1 MDTEQ
6 AWAVLGRL
14 GASKVP
20 KYTRR
25 RNHVAVRN
33 LLERLGEG
41 PPLQEPPY
49 FQRGW
54 HALATPD
61 GPLPEAHYRAIFG
74 FRCDTDFAGTYSV
87 TMKLAPGTKKCAE
100 CVAKLDEARR
110 WESRFVPL

>member
-14 GASKVP
+14 DASKVP

-41 PPLQEPPY
+41 PPLQEPPH
-49 FQRGW
+49 FQAGW
-54 HALATPD
+54 HLLATPD
-61 GPLPEAHYRAIFG
+61 GPLPEAHYWG
-74 FRCDTDFAGTYSV
+74 FFAFMCGADLPGTRSV
-87 TMKLAPGTKKCAE
+87 TMRLAPGSKKCTK
-100 CVAKLDEARR
+100 CVTKLDEVIR
-110 WESRFVPL
+110 WESRFDYM